1 MTESPAMRRPP
12 TKEPLVRRFLTFRRG
27 PWENLATVVIAA
39 GVIMLM
45 QPFSVDLYTWSFLT
59 TLAGTAMFIIVS
71 KFPD

>member
-1 MTESPAMRRPP
+1 MSEPAAMPRTPA
-12 TKEPLVRRFLTFRRG
+12 KEPLVKRFATFRRG

-45 QPFSVDLYTWSFLT
+45 QPFTVDLYTWSFLT
-59 TLAGTAMFIIVS
+59 TLVGTVMFIIVS